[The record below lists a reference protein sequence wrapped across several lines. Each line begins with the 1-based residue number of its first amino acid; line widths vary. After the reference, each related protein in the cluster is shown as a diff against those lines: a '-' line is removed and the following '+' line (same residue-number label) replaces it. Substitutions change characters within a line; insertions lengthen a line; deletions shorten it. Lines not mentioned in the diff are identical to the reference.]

1 MGVRLLRLGRLLV
14 VLAASVVAYVLLE
27 VALGGRWYGHAAAVF
42 GAFLVVPALLWMP
55 LMRSPLALGRIDLG
69 LAMGV
74 LAYAP
79 FAVWTVAYIP
89 SNADTFRSYAYLDA
103 GAATLVARIV
113 WVALNVAAVDFF
125 CRRIVQGECAS
136 MWGAWAGFAVA
147 YAAWMVGHADELSW
161 LPDIMG
167 WPAALAYVLAAGA
180 VTGLVY
186 MRWANVAGL
195 MVGHAAL
202 NWVVIAATAALA

>member
-1 MGVRLLRLGRLLV
+1 MGFRLYRLGRLLV
-14 VLAASVVAYVLLE
+14 VLAASLLAYVLLGA
-27 VALGGRWYGHAAAVF
+27 ALEGRWYGHAAAVS
-42 GAFLVVPALLWMP
+42 GAFLVVPALLLLM
-55 LMRSPLALGRIDLG
+55 MRSGLALGRLELG

-79 FAVWTVAYIP
+79 FAAWTVAYVP
-89 SNADTFRSYAYLDA
+89 SNAETFRSYAYLDA
-103 GAATLVARIV
+103 GVATLAARVV

-125 CRRIVQGECAS
+125 CRRVVQRESAS

-147 YAAWMVGHADELSW
+147 FAAWMVGHVDELGW
-161 LPDIMG
+161 LPGIMG
-167 WPAALAYVLAAGA
+167 WPAALAYVVAAGA

-195 MVGHAAL
+195 MLGHAAL
-202 NWVVIAATAALA
+202 NWAVIAATAALTT

>member
-1 MGVRLLRLGRLLV
+1 
-14 VLAASVVAYVLLE
+14 
-27 VALGGRWYGHAAAVF
+27 
-42 GAFLVVPALLWMP
+42 
-55 LMRSPLALGRIDLG
+55 MRDALALGRPDLG

-79 FAVWTVAYIP
+79 FAAWTIAYIP
-89 SNADTFRSYAYLDA
+89 SGADTFRSYAFLDA
-103 GAATLVARIV
+103 GAATLAARIV

-125 CRRIVQGECAS
+125 CRRVVQRECAS

-147 YAAWMVGHADELSW
+147 YAAWMVGHVDELGW
-161 LPDIMG
+161 LPGIMG
-167 WPAALAYVLAAGA
+167 WPAALAYVVAAGA

-195 MVGHAAL
+195 MLGHAAL
-202 NWVVIAATAALA
+202 NWAVIAATAAMT